1 MVTSA
6 ETHAFAR
13 HWIEAWNDH
22 DLERILAHYADD
34 VVFSSP
40 FIQTI
45 GASPSGAIVGTKA
58 LLGYFTAALAT
69 YPTLT
74 FHLHAVFRGIDTV
87 TLLYESVN
95 GLLAAETMILNQQ
108 HQVSRVLAQY
118 VLDEPSSSECWTD
131 FATETLS

>member
-1 MVTSA
+1 MLTSA
-6 ETHAFAR
+6 EGHALAR

-22 DLERILAHYADD
+22 DLERILAHYAHD

-40 FIQTI
+40 FVQKI
-45 GASPSGAIVGTKA
+45 GASPSGTIVGTNA
-58 LLGYFTAALAT
+58 LRAYFTAALAT

-74 FHLHAVFRGIDTV
+74 FRLHAVFRGVESV

-95 GLLAAETMILNQQ
+95 GVLAAETMLLDQR

-118 VLDEPSSSECWTD
+118 VLED
-131 FATETLS
+131 ATERSRY